1 MEWSPVSWYS
11 TSRQFL
17 GEVRN
22 EFNKVT
28 WPPRKEASAG
38 TIGVL
43 VIVAVLT
50 LLMSIVDGVL
60 GWLVQR
66 VLPE

>member
-1 MEWSPVSWYS
+1 MQWSPTDWYS

-17 GEVRN
+17 GEVRT
-22 EFNKVT
+22 EFSKVT
-28 WPPRKEASAG
+28 WPAQKEALAG

-50 LLMSIVDGVL
+50 LAMSGVDLVL
-60 GWLVQR
+60 GQLVQW
-66 VLPE
+66 VLP